1 MSVGSGVTNPYQ
13 VTNTNV
19 YLCSIPMVCLD
30 LFLIF
35 LIYFFFNALFCL
47 HSLYPIEMK
56 RFVQATYR
64 WFA

>member
-30 LFLIF
+30 LFF
-35 LIYFFFNALFCL
+35 NFFNFYNFFFNSMLFL
-47 HSLYPIEMK
+47 FTFIVPD
-56 RFVQATYR
+56 
-64 WFA
+64 